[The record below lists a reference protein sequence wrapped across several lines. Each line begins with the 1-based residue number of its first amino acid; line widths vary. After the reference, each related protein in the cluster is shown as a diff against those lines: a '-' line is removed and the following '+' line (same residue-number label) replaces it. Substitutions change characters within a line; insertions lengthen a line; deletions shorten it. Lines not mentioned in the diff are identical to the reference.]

1 MWTICLIL
9 TLTNALEEGH
19 PARTDAR
26 LQVLTDSAWFYI
38 PYPFQFGVPTVS
50 IAGFGN
56 LRLDHYFQQETP
68 LTYFSYLLPVR
79 CFGNVSW
86 RSGMYC

>member
-1 MWTICLIL
+1 MWIICFVL
-9 TLTNALEEGH
+9 TLTNTLEEGH

-50 IAGFGN
+50 IAGSIGVNF
-56 LRLDHYFQQETP
+56 F
-68 LTYFSYLLPVR
+68 FSIFFIGGD
-79 CFGNVSW
+79 CH
-86 RSGMYC
+86 

>member
-1 MWTICLIL
+1 MWAICLIL

-26 LQVLTDSAWFYI
+26 LQVLTDSAWFHI

-50 IAGFGN
+50 VAGFVN
-56 LRLDHYFQQETP
+56 LCLKNDSQKEIP
-68 LTYFSYLLPVR
+68 LIYLFLLPAR
-79 CFGNVSW
+79 CVGNVSW
-86 RSGMYC
+86 RSGVYC